1 MMRARLLWLGFTA
14 LPMVAS
20 AHPPGVALANFGSG
34 FLHPLSGVD
43 HFLAMLAV
51 GIWGA
56 LLGGRALWL
65 LPVAF
70 PLAMAVG
77 AVAGIAGL
85 QFSGAEPA
93 VIASVVILGGVI
105 ALNLRTRLWAALA
118 IVGLFALSHGYA
130 HGVGLPD
137 TIGAA
142 EYCAGFIFATGMIH
156 LCGIALGLI
165 EPLRYGLQVL
175 RAVGAGIA
183 GTGLFLA
190 VQGVLAW
197 GP

>member
-1 MMRARLLWLGFTA
+1 MMRARLLWLGATA
-14 LPMVAS
+14 LPTVTS
-20 AHPPGVALANFGSG
+20 AHAAGVAISNFNSG
-34 FLHPLSGVD
+34 FLHPLTGLD

-70 PLAMAVG
+70 PLTMAVG

-85 QFSGAEPA
+85 RFSGAESA

-105 ALNLRTRLWAALA
+105 ALNVRTKLWAALA

-130 HGVGLPD
+130 HGVELPD
-137 TIGAA
+137 TSGAA

-165 EPLRYGLQVL
+165 QPFRYGLHVL

-183 GTGLFLA
+183 GAGLFLA
-190 VQGVLAW
+190 VQRALA
-197 GP
+197 